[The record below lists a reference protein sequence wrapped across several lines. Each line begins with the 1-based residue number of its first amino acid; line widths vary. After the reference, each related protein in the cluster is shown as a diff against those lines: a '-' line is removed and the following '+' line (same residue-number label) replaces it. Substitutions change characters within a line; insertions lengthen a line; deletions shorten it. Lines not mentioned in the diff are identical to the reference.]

1 MACAACDGT
10 GKVLEEACPLCSG
23 CPTSLT
29 AKRNEAEEQRARAD
43 RAEVQVRKLLGSMA
57 SLKAEVDRAAGDRLL
72 TEAAV
77 GQLTQENTDLK
88 MQVAQLQA
96 QLQAVQSAVAAV
108 AAATTPSA
116 APSAAAAPVPAPAR
130 PAAAAAAPALVAPA
144 EDSQTEDGN
153 KRTRRHKKQ
162 TPPPQ
167 QQQLA
172 PKASPTSAT
181 EDVQAPRPKS
191 ALAIAAEERLAAKI
205 LAEQQRMKEEA
216 AKKAKKGADAVDTD
230 EEEDLK
236 ARKRVLREDRE
247 REARK
252 VAARAA
258 AEREEQL
265 KREAAAAKKKQ
276 AQEERTRFSPEDFE
290 ALQALRG
297 EVLQPEAEE
306 SPSDDDEEQM
316 LEREMARAQKEAKE
330 LQSQKSF
337 KDVVMQMQNPFYS
350 EDSQEAIK
358 QSKRKVLM
366 QKLEA
371 KKEMLGMKGKMGA
384 KVLLKH

>member
-1 MACAACDGT
+1 MACPACDGT

-96 QLQAVQSAVAAV
+96 QLQAPTATAA
-108 AAATTPSA
+108 S
-116 APSAAAAPVPAPAR
+116 VPAPAR
-130 PAAAAAAPALVAPA
+130 AAAAAAAAPALVAPA
-144 EDSQTEDGN
+144 EDSQTEEGN
-153 KRTRRHKKQ
+153 KSTRRHKKP

-167 QQQLA
+167 QQPA

-181 EDVQAPRPKS
+181 VDVQAPRPKS

-236 ARKRVLREDRE
+236 ARRRILKEDRE

-252 VAARAA
+252 VAVKAA

-265 KREAAAAKKKQ
+265 KREVAAAKKKQ

-306 SPSDDDEEQM
+306 SPLDDDEEQM
-316 LEREMARAQKEAKE
+316 LEREMARAQKEAKALE
-330 LQSQKSF
+330 SQKSF
-337 KDVVMQMQNPFYS
+337 KDVVMQMQNPFFS
-350 EDSQEAIK
+350 EDTQEALK